1 MEILRT
7 QQKTEMVKEI
17 KGWTFPVGVVLTVL
31 FNKFKE
37 DFINAD
43 TDKKVEM
50 YISAEGLTQY
60 QYRELLKEFPYNEI
74 DKLEKALA

>member
-1 MEILRT
+1 MEIMAF
-7 QQKTEMVKEI
+7 EH
-17 KGWTFPVGVVLTVL
+17 
-31 FNKFKE
+31 FKE

-50 YISAEGLTQY
+50 YVSTEGLTQY
-60 QYRELLKEFPYNEI
+60 QYRELLKLFPYNEI